1 MKIRNGFVS
10 NSSSSSFIVFFK
22 NSIENR
28 EKVLEYI
35 KNHEECIGCLEG
47 TEYADRLYFD
57 IKKDLRDDI
66 LKYKDSIKNL
76 PCIIEDFDI
85 LGEDFRITEDM
96 VGGTVIFQYGYE
108 GEGCDT
114 YIPYEDMYWDYGLGD
129 IIYTLFSDLP
139 EDEYEKMSEKYMED
153 M

>member
-1 MKIRNGFVS
+1 MKIRNGFIS

-35 KNHEECIGCLEG
+35 ENHEECTGCLEG
-47 TEYADRLYFD
+47 TRYSDRLYFD

-76 PCIIEDFDI
+76 PCIIEDFSI

-96 VGGTVIFQYGYE
+96 VNGTVIVQYGYE
-108 GEGCDT
+108 GEDRDT
-114 YIPYEDMYWDYGLGD
+114 YIPYEDMYWDYGSGD
-129 IIYTLFSDLP
+129 IIYALFSDLP
-139 EDEYEKMSEKYMED
+139 EDVYEKMLEKYVED